1 MSEKIKPMI
10 FGVDL
15 DGVVGNYNQAFRKSV
30 AISKGLNPDTMGEPP
45 DWDFV
50 TAPGW
55 FIKSK
60 DEYLALHTTAVT
72 QHHIF
77 KNMPV
82 NEGAVDALW
91 RISDAGV
98 TVRIVTHRLV
108 TNGSHGTVVADTVGW
123 LEENHVPFRDLCF
136 IADKAAAVADL
147 YIDDAPHNII
157 ALREAYGEDKAII
170 FDQSYNRHM
179 DGLRVDNWSDLA
191 DMVLER
197 QVAGGFFVDTS
208 GKRHKPT
215 SSWRA

>member
-1 MSEKIKPMI
+1 MNGKIKPMI

-15 DGVVGNYNQAFRKSV
+15 DGVVGGYTQAFRKSV

-55 FIKSK
+55 NINSK
-60 DEYLALHTTAVT
+60 DEYLALHTTAVM

-77 KNMPV
+77 KSMPV
-82 NEGAVDALW
+82 NEGAIEALW

-98 TVRIVTHRLV
+98 TVRIITHRLV
-108 TNGSHGTVVADTVGW
+108 TNGAHGTVVADTVGW

-147 YIDDAPHNII
+147 YIDDAPHNIL
-157 ALREAYGEDKAII
+157 ALREAYGDDKAII
-170 FDQSYNRHM
+170 FDQSYNRHLV
-179 DGLRVDNWSDLA
+179 GLRVANWDELA
-191 DMVLER
+191 DLVLER
-197 QVAGGFFVDTS
+197 QVSGGFLVE
-208 GKRHKPT
+208 KNRRRHT
-215 SSWRA
+215 GSWRA